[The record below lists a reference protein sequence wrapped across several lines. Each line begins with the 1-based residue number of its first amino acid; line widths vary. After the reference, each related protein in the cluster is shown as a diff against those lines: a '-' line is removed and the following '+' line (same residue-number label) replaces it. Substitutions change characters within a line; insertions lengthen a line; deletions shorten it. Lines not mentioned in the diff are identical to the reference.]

1 MNECVSGSVQVMR
14 VTESS
19 KVSNSA
25 VNVLGIFAKVIEEWN
40 EINIADPDL
49 KLMGVI
55 KVTDVRGAS
64 VIL

>member
-1 MNECVSGSVQVMR
+1 MR

-55 KVTDVRGAS
+55 KVTDVRA
-64 VIL
+64 